1 MLGGD
6 AHQASQR
13 VRAAEVRPE
22 GRRRGRGNRAQPVQG
37 EGWQPEDSR
46 EGARG
51 SDPCRVGRLPPGG
64 AEHYRVPLMLA
75 GWCARRSG
83 EVRGLRRRDLDLE
96 RGVVHVEQQTVKGG
110 ARNVITRPKT
120 AAGLRVV
127 AIPPTLLPGLRAWL
141 GAHPASGADD
151 LLFTSADG
159 GTLAHV
165 GVEPPRCPRSPP
177 RRDRQTG
184 PYGPRVAS
192 HRAHPGRPGGRDD
205 RRTHGPGWAHDPHH
219 GSPLSARR
227 WRARPR
233 DCCEAWGNG
242 STCATNVMPIV
253 LLNGAANVTHLHS
266 CCLKHTLGLIFH

>member
-1 MLGGD
+1 VKGGSQKTR
-6 AHQASQR
+6 AKEPEALTPAELVAYLQA
-13 VRAAEVRPE
+13 AP
-22 GRRRGRGNRAQPVQG
+22 
-37 EGWQPEDSR
+37 
-46 EGARG
+46 
-51 SDPCRVGRLPPGG
+51 
-64 AEHYRVPLMLA
+64 EHYRVPLMLA

-165 GVEPPRCPRSPP
+165 GVEPPRCPRSRP

-184 PYGPRVAS
+184 PYVHGLRHTGLTLAAQAGATIGELMA
-192 HRAHPGRPGGRDD
+192 RAGHTTPTMALRYQHAAGERDQEI
-205 RRTHGPGWAHDPHH
+205 A
-219 GSPLSARR
+219 AR
-227 WRARPR
+227 
-233 DCCEAWGNG
+233 
-242 STCATNVMPIV
+242 
-253 LLNGAANVTHLHS
+253 LGAMAQLVPQM
-266 CCLKHTLGLIFH
+266 